1 MRNGVYAASI
11 RAFDG
16 PTLVWGAGRVVT
28 VTGAKLKLSLDE
40 RCSSRSCPDQ
50 GFKSLASAGLRA
62 LEWLGCR
69 CTAVLYDP
77 S

>member
-1 MRNGVYAASI
+1 
-11 RAFDG
+11 
-16 PTLVWGAGRVVT
+16 
-28 VTGAKLKLSLDE
+28 VTGVKLKLDFDE
-40 RCSSRSCPDQ
+40 RCSTRSRLDQ
-50 GFKSLASAGLRA
+50 GIQSLASAGPRA